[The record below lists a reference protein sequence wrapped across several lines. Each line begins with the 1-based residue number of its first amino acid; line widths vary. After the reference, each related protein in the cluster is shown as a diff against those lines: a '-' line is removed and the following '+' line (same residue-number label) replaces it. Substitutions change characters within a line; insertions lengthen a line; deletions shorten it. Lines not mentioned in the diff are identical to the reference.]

1 MARRQAQHYH
11 IRRATFKARGGGIL
25 CGVKQSRLRGAL
37 ALAGLLLVSVLV
49 AAFQLPTPP
58 GPPAGET
65 TRTPTVALD
74 GQDIPVAVV
83 LNPSGPLVP
92 LEPLAQRLGGE
103 VIPDESGESTTLRI
117 EQTDVVLGIGSA
129 IITVGEKLVSLTQPP
144 VRGEGGILVP
154 LDFLRK
160 TWGDLLGY
168 AFEWRPE
175 ASRLLITRRG
185 ARELSVLTDVVHQ
198 QGITTVVLQ
207 FAEMPRYRIEKQPG
221 AVQVQMI
228 GDRLAVPFQRDRIV
242 DPLVRDLAITPEQ
255 VRLQLMPGAE
265 VQSYVLENPFRIV
278 LDVHQPSSV
287 EVPTPTISR
296 PDRTPGIRTIVI
308 DPGHGG
314 TETGAIGP
322 SGIQEKELTLLLAR
336 DLEARLAQSGIR
348 VILTRHEDANL
359 PHDNRTA
366 IANQNKADLFISIH
380 LNSSL
385 GSGAYGTETYF
396 LSAEATDAPAARA
409 AATENTAAAENMDA
423 TGAQDAPPAD
433 PQAMEDLQ
441 LILWDLAQS
450 QHLAES
456 QRFAKLVQGELNQA
470 LQLRDRGVK
479 QAPFRVLRGA
489 AMPAVLV
496 ELGFLSNPDEEKKL
510 QDPEYRGALISALAR
525 AVQRYKALV
534 ENRPDPTA
542 PAAPGGVANPGAP
555 TAPESGPLTPVPS
568 PTPSRPPGEGRP
580 LPHLAQASPVLPPS
594 PGWPGVRWERGSGGE
609 GPGGPGAS

>member
-1 MARRQAQHYH
+1 MARRQAQHYY
-11 IRRATFKARGGGIL
+11 IRSTFGEGLSKPEGGGIL
-25 CGVKQSRLRGAL
+25 CGVKQSRLRGAP
-37 ALAGLLLVSVLV
+37 ALAGLLLVFVLV
-49 AAFQLPTPP
+49 AAFQLPAPP
-58 GPPAGET
+58 GPPAGPGGEP
-65 TRTPTVALD
+65 TRSPTVALD
-74 GQDIPVAVV
+74 GQDIPVPVTI
-83 LNPSGPLVP
+83 NPAGPLVA

-103 VIPDESGESTTLRI
+103 VIADESGESTTLRI
-117 EQTDVVLGIGSA
+117 EQTDVVLGLGSA
-129 IITVGEKLVSLTQPP
+129 IITVGETLVSLSQPP

-207 FAEMPRYRIEKQPG
+207 FAEVPRYRVDKQTG
-221 AVQVQMI
+221 EVHVQMI
-228 GDRLAVPFQRDRIV
+228 ADRLAVPFQRPVVV
-242 DPLVRDLAITPEQ
+242 DPLVREVAITPEQ
-255 VRLQLMPGAE
+255 VRVVLMPGAE
-265 VQSYVLENPFRIV
+265 AQSYILENPFRIV

-287 EVPTPTISR
+287 EVPTPTMQR
-296 PDRTPGIRTIVI
+296 PRDLPGLRTVVI

-322 SGIQEKELTLLLAR
+322 SGIQEKELTLTLAR
-336 DLEARLAQSGIR
+336 DLEARLEQAGIR
-348 VILTRHEDANL
+348 VILTRNEDANV

-385 GSGAYGTETYF
+385 GSGAYGAETYF
-396 LSAEATDAPAARA
+396 LSAEATDATAALA
-409 AATENTAAAENMDA
+409 AAAEN
-423 TGAQDAPPAD
+423 TETEPAPDGTPAD

-450 QHLAES
+450 HHMAES
-456 QRFAKLVQGELNQA
+456 QRFAKLVQGELNQT

-479 QAPFRVLRGA
+479 QAPFRVLMGA

-510 QDPEYRGALISALAR
+510 QDPEYRGNLIAALAR

-534 ENRPDPTA
+534 ENRPDPTVPAPAATPGA
-542 PAAPGGVANPGAP
+542 PAAPGQPPATPAP
-555 TAPESGPLTPVPS
+555 KGTPS
-568 PTPSRPPGEGRP
+568 PR
-580 LPHLAQASPVLPPS
+580 
-594 PGWPGVRWERGSGGE
+594 SG
-609 GPGGPGAS
+609 GGPGAP